1 MKKDKFFI
9 DGAHI
14 FSSFPISFFLSQV
27 HEKAIKKLTAKG
39 VLKETT
45 TTNIK

>member
-1 MKKDKFFI
+1 
-9 DGAHI
+9 
-14 FSSFPISFFLSQV
+14 V

-45 TTNIK
+45 TTNIKKSII